1 MTMSTTDLSLPL
13 SPARQALP
21 GAKRLFDLVLTS
33 LLIVVALPL
42 LLAIA
47 AAVALTS
54 PGPVFFVQTR
64 VGRGGKT
71 FGMIKFRSMYRDAEA
86 RRAELMSKSDR
97 EGLCLK
103 LRHDPRV
110 TPVGR
115 VLRRWS
121 LDELPQI
128 FNVLKGEM
136 SLVGPRPALPEEV
149 AAYPDH
155 AHQRHAVLPGI
166 TGFWQVSGRADI
178 GFDEMITLD
187 LDYVRR
193 VSVLTDLGVLLRTV
207 GVVVSGKGAY

>member
-1 MTMSTTDLSLPL
+1 MTMSTTNIAL
-13 SPARQALP
+13 SPHRPAIP
-21 GAKRLFDLVLTS
+21 GAKRLFDLALTS
-33 LLIVVALPL
+33 LLIVLALPL

-54 PGPVFFVQTR
+54 RGPVFFVQTR
-64 VGRGGKT
+64 VGRGGRT

-86 RRAELMSKSDR
+86 RRAELLGQSDR
-97 EGLCLK
+97 EGICLK
-103 LRHDPRV
+103 LRNDPRV

-121 LDELPQI
+121 LDELPQLI
-128 FNVLKGEM
+128 NVLKGEM

-178 GFDEMITLD
+178 GFDEMIALD

-193 VSVLTDLGVLLRTV
+193 VSVLTDLGVLLRTF
-207 GVVVSGKGAY
+207 GVVASGKGAY